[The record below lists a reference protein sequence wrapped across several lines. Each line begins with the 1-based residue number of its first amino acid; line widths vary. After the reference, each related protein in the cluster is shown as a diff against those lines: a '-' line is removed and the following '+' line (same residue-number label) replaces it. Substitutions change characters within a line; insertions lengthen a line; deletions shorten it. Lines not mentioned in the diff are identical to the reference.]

1 MFIIYDENMNEKKL
15 PNGVTPLDIEISSID
30 KERATSNIEGSNGKV
45 DYGYTFN
52 EREITLRMMLRHR
65 DAGDYF
71 LLKDEI
77 YNLFQLNDKIF
88 ITELH
93 QRGKRYLVTIDDR
106 YEPDNITR
114 TSAIVELSCT
124 TVKLPFAES
133 IGTTQDIERDGI
145 SANEELWGFGMGLIA
160 DNESLKYTHTGTLFK
175 IFNAGNVPIHPFEQE
190 LKITI
195 SDVVGSSDYLELENT
210 TNGTIFRVNEGVSSS
225 QEIVIDGANI
235 TSNGLQYL
243 RQTNKQFIE
252 LDVGWND
259 FRINGATDAKVSFD
273 FRFYYL

>member
-1 MFIIYDENMNEKKL
+1 
-15 PNGVTPLDIEISSID
+15 
-30 KERATSNIEGSNGKV
+30 
-45 DYGYTFN
+45 
-52 EREITLRMMLRHR
+52 
-65 DAGDYF
+65 
-71 LLKDEI
+71 
-77 YNLFQLNDKIF
+77 
-88 ITELH
+88 
-93 QRGKRYLVTIDDR
+93 
-106 YEPDNITR
+106 
-114 TSAIVELSCT
+114 
-124 TVKLPFAES
+124 
-133 IGTTQDIERDGI
+133 RDGI